1 MCGKPKAVQ
10 TIQQDPEGDAQ
21 RAAEKAVAETNVKK
35 AMRRGSA
42 GSLLSMPSGES
53 SGSSGSSSWVANG
66 IKQKAAGITNKV
78 IKKSQLGGGL

>member
-1 MCGKPKAVQ
+1 MCGKPK

-35 AMRRGSA
+35 AMRRGST
-42 GSLLSMPSGES
+42 GSLLSMPNDE
-53 SGSSGSSSWVANG
+53 SSGSSSWVADG

>member
-1 MCGKPKAVQ
+1 MCGKPK

-21 RAAEKAVAETNVKK
+21 RAAEKAVAQTNVKK
-35 AMRRGSA
+35 AMRRGST
-42 GSLLSMPSGES
+42 GSLLSMPSDE
-53 SGSSGSSSWVANG
+53 SSGSSSWVANG

>member
-1 MCGKPKAVQ
+1 MCGKPK

-35 AMRRGSA
+35 AMRRGST
-42 GSLLSMPSGES
+42 GSLLSMPSDE
-53 SGSSGSSSWVANG
+53 SSGSSSWVADG

>member
-1 MCGKPKAVQ
+1 MCGKPK

-35 AMRRGSA
+35 AMRRGST
-42 GSLLSMPSGES
+42 GSLLSMPSDE
-53 SGSSGSSSWVANG
+53 SSGSSSWVANG

>member
-1 MCGKPKAVQ
+1 MCGKPK

-21 RAAEKAVAETNVKK
+21 RAAEKAVAQTNVKK
-35 AMRRGSA
+35 AMRRGST
-42 GSLLSMPSGES
+42 GSLLSMPSDE
-53 SGSSGSSSWVANG
+53 SSGSSSWVADG

>member
-1 MCGKPKAVQ
+1 MCGKPK

-21 RAAEKAVAETNVKK
+21 RAAEKAVAQTNVKK
-35 AMRRGSA
+35 AMRRGST
-42 GSLLSMPSGES
+42 GSLLSMPNDE
-53 SGSSGSSSWVANG
+53 SSGSSSWVADG

>member
-1 MCGKPKAVQ
+1 MCGKPK

-21 RAAEKAVAETNVKK
+21 RAAEKAVAQTNVKK
-35 AMRRGSA
+35 AMRRGGT
-42 GSLLSMPSGES
+42 GSLLSMPSDE
-53 SGSSGSSSWVANG
+53 SSGSSSWVADG

>member
-1 MCGKPKAVQ
+1 MCGKPK

-53 SGSSGSSSWVANG
+53 SGSSSWVADG

>member
-1 MCGKPKAVQ
+1 MCGKPK
-10 TIQQDPEGDAQ
+10 TIHQDPEGDAQ

-35 AMRRGSA
+35 AMRRGST
-42 GSLLSMPSGES
+42 GSLLSMPSDE
-53 SGSSGSSSWVANG
+53 SSGSSSWVANG

>member
-1 MCGKPKAVQ
+1 MCGKPK

-21 RAAEKAVAETNVKK
+21 RAAEKAVAQTNIKK

-42 GSLLSMPSGES
+42 GSLLSMPSDE
-53 SGSSGSSSWVANG
+53 SSGSSSWVADG

>member
-1 MCGKPKAVQ
+1 MCGKPK

-21 RAAEKAVAETNVKK
+21 RAAEKAVAQTNVKK
-35 AMRRGSA
+35 AMRRGST
-42 GSLLSMPSGES
+42 GSLLSIPSDD
-53 SGSSGSSSWVANG
+53 SSGSSSWVANG

>member
-1 MCGKPKAVQ
+1 MCGKPK

-35 AMRRGSA
+35 AMRRGST
-42 GSLLSMPSGES
+42 GSLLSMPSDE
-53 SGSSGSSSWVANG
+53 SSGSSSWVANG
-66 IKQKAAGITNKV
+66 IKQKTAGITNKV